1 MIKSYIEDLEEWQK
15 DFTFFTPIK
24 VRFSE
29 TDLYGH
35 MNNTVPIVYF
45 EQARIEFLNNLGIME
60 EWLDRE
66 INNIIVIADIQCDYV
81 KQVYFDEQLKVYV
94 KIAKIGTSSLDL
106 HYLGVDD
113 FDHICFTGRGT
124 VVQMNQETG
133 KSVPWEERQLSKINN
148 QKKSNIIL

>member
-1 MIKSYIEDLEEWQK
+1 MIKSYIQDLEEWK
-15 DFTFFTPIK
+15 REFTFYTPIK

-45 EQARIEFLNNLGIME
+45 EQARIEFLNKLEIMQ
-60 EWLDRE
+60 EWLDNK

-94 KIAKIGTSSLDL
+94 KVAKIGTSSLDL
-106 HYLGVDD
+106 HYLGVDQLEQ
-113 FDHICFTGRGT
+113 ICFTGRGT
-124 VVQMNQETG
+124 IVQINQETG
-133 KSVPWEERQLSKINN
+133 KSIPWKERQLSKLTEQQRSNN
-148 QKKSNIIL
+148 IL

>member
-1 MIKSYIEDLEEWQK
+1 MIKSYIDDLEEWK
-15 DFTFFTPIK
+15 KEFSFFTPVK

-45 EQARIEFLNNLGIME
+45 EQARIEFLNDLGIMQ
-60 EWLDRE
+60 EWLDEE

-94 KIAKIGTSSLDL
+94 KIAKIGSSSLDL
-106 HYLGVDD
+106 HYLGVDRLD
-113 FDHICFTGRGT
+113 QICFTGRGT
-124 VVQMNQETG
+124 VVQINQETG
-133 KSVPWEERQLSKINN
+133 KSVPWEERQLSKLT
-148 QKKSNIIL
+148 KKQRSNVTL

>member
-94 KIAKIGTSSLDL
+94 KIA
-106 HYLGVDD
+106 Y
-113 FDHICFTGRGT
+113 
-124 VVQMNQETG
+124 
-133 KSVPWEERQLSKINN
+133 
-148 QKKSNIIL
+148 KKGIVHKEQYPVSYH

>member
-1 MIKSYIEDLEEWQK
+1 MIKSYIDDLDEWK
-15 DFTFFTPIK
+15 KEFSFFTPIK

-35 MNNTVPIVYF
+35 MNNTVPIIYF
-45 EQARIEFLNNLGIME
+45 EQARIEFLNDLGIMQ
-60 EWLDRE
+60 EWLDNE

-106 HYLGVDD
+106 HYLGVD
-113 FDHICFTGRGT
+113 HLHQICFTGRGT
-124 VVQMNQETG
+124 VVQINQETG
-133 KSVPWEERQLSKINN
+133 KSVPWEERQLSKLT
-148 QKKSNIIL
+148 KKQRSNVIL

>member
-1 MIKSYIEDLEEWQK
+1 MIKSYIDDLEEWK
-15 DFTFFTPIK
+15 REFTFYTPIK

-45 EQARIEFLNNLGIME
+45 EQARIEFLNNLEIMQ
-60 EWLDRE
+60 EWLDNE

-94 KIAKIGTSSLDL
+94 KVAKIGTSSLDL
-106 HYLGVDD
+106 HYLGVDHLE
-113 FDHICFTGRGT
+113 HICFTGRGT
-124 VVQMNQETG
+124 IVQINQETG
-133 KSVPWEERQLSKINN
+133 KSIPWKEGQLSKLTE
-148 QKKSNIIL
+148 QQRSNSIL